1 MIAIIEYIKYQPAHS
16 EDKKEVFLLIQRKN
30 PSNHEPY
37 WVYSWLN
44 TREETIISEDF
55 PNTRLAAQWIF
66 EKYNSQEYIKKIH
79 IDFNKRLEDQN
90 GCNQLDADCGD

>member
-1 MIAIIEYIKYQPAHS
+1 MIAIVEYTKYQPAHS
-16 EDKKEVFLLIQRKN
+16 EDKKEVFLLIQRRN
-30 PSNHEPY
+30 STSQEPY
-37 WVYSWLN
+37 WVYSWLD
-44 TREETIISEDF
+44 THDEVIVSEEF

-90 GCNQLDADCGD
+90 GCNQLDADCGN